1 MSKKTSRPTRQVVL
15 ITGASTGIGREFARI
30 FARHGH
36 DLLLVANVARAL
48 AGIARH
54 LSRDS
59 GVKVDTLHV
68 DLTARDSGEKIAR
81 YVDRNHLQVAILVNN
96 AGIGN
101 YGKFADVPLEKQ
113 KHLLDLNMGILTE
126 LCHRMIPHMLKNG
139 GGKILNVASMASFAP
154 GPYYATYYASKS
166 YVLLLTEALREE
178 YRKENLV
185 ISALCPP
192 PSPTNFFSK
201 APMTDSSWLLQTF
214 MVPPARIAERGYNGL
229 MRGKGIIIPGLIFN
243 LIPWGGRLLPRR
255 WLTRISRIMVEIA
268 ARG

>member
-1 MSKKTSRPTRQVVL
+1 VL

-36 DLLLVANVARAL
+36 DLLLIANAARPL
-48 AGIARH
+48 ATLARD

-59 GVKVDTLHV
+59 AVKVDTLHV
-68 DLTARDSGEKIAR
+68 DLTDRASGEKIVR
-81 YVDRNHLQVAILVNN
+81 ILDRNHLQVAILVNN

-101 YGKFADVPLEKQ
+101 YGKFANVRWEKQ

-126 LCHRMIPHMLKNG
+126 LCHRMIPHMLRHG

-154 GPYYATYYASKS
+154 GPYYATYYASKA

-185 ISALCPP
+185 ISAVCPG
-192 PSPTNFFSK
+192 PSPTNFFKK
-201 APMTDSSWLLQTF
+201 APMTDSSWLLRRF
-214 MVPPARIAERGYNGL
+214 MVPPARIAEQGYGGL